1 MSRPI
6 RIGELAGR
14 AGVSVATLRF
24 YERRGLLPPPARNL
38 DNNYRTYFDDAIEM
52 VAAIKRAQ
60 EMGFTLKE
68 IKALVELRRSR
79 SPHSE
84 LTRIAGVKLG
94 EVEEELKRVTRARS
108 TLKKLLGECPRHGD
122 RATTDCGLFRHLVGA
137 AISTAPVK
145 SSAARAKAKRSSA
158 R

>member
-1 MSRPI
+1 MKRPI

-24 YERRGLLPPPARNL
+24 YERRGLLPPPSRNV

-68 IKALVELRRSR
+68 IKALVELRRAR
-79 SPHSE
+79 SPHAE
-84 LTRIAGVKLG
+84 LSRMAEKKLVQ
-94 EVEEELKRVTRARS
+94 VEEELKRVTRARA
-108 TLKKLLGECPRHGD
+108 TLRKLLAECPGHGEKSVV
-122 RATTDCGLFRHLVGA
+122 DCSLYRHLLGA
-137 AISTAPVK
+137 PSSNGPV
-145 SSAARAKAKRSSA
+145 RAKRAER
-158 R
+158 

>member
-68 IKALVELRRSR
+68 IKVLVELRKAKAAHADLARI
-79 SPHSE
+79 SE
-84 LTRIAGVKLG
+84 KKLA
-94 EVEEELKRVTRARS
+94 EVEEELKRVTKARA
-108 TLKKLLGECPRHGD
+108 TLKKLLGEFGQYND
-122 RATTDCGLFRHLVGA
+122 RSVTESGLYKHLIGVA
-137 AISTAPVK
+137 QPISVAPAKPVK
-145 SSAARAKAKRSSA
+145 QRAAR
-158 R
+158 

>member
-24 YERRGLLPPPARNL
+24 YERRGLLPPPSRNQ
-38 DNNYRTYFDDAIEM
+38 DHNYRTYYDDAVEM

-68 IKALVELRRSR
+68 IKALVELRRGKA
-79 SPHSE
+79 PHAE
-84 LTRIAGVKLG
+84 LVRLAEKKLV

-108 TLKKLLGECPRHGD
+108 TLKKLLAECPRHGD
-122 RATTDCGLFRHLVGA
+122 RA
-137 AISTAPVK
+137 I
-145 SSAARAKAKRSSA
+145 
-158 R
+158 

>member
-24 YERRGLLPPPARNL
+24 YERRGLLPAPARNL
-38 DNNYRTYFDDAIEM
+38 DNNYRTYFDEAIEQ

-68 IKALVELRRSR
+68 IKALVELRRSK
-79 SPHSE
+79 SPHGE
-84 LTRIAGVKLG
+84 LERMASRKLV
-94 EVEEELKRVTRARS
+94 EVEEELKRVTRARA
-108 TLKKLLGECPRHGD
+108 TLRKLLGECEKHGD
-122 RATTDCGLFRHLVGA
+122 KSVSECGLFRHLVGA
-137 AISTAPVK
+137 TTTAMP
-145 SSAARAKAKRSSA
+145 AKLGR
-158 R
+158 RPR

>member
-38 DNNYRTYFDDAIEM
+38 DNNYRTYFDDAIEL

-68 IKALVELRRSR
+68 IKALVELRRAR
-79 SPHSE
+79 SPHPE
-84 LTRIAGVKLG
+84 LTRLAERKLV
-94 EVEEELKRVTRARS
+94 EVEEELKRVTRARA
-108 TLKKLLGECPRHGD
+108 TLRKLLAECPRHGD
-122 RATTDCGLFRHLVGA
+122 KAIGECGLFRHLIGA
-137 AISTAPVK
+137 TTVAAPAPK
-145 SSAARAKAKRSSA
+145 TKRSA